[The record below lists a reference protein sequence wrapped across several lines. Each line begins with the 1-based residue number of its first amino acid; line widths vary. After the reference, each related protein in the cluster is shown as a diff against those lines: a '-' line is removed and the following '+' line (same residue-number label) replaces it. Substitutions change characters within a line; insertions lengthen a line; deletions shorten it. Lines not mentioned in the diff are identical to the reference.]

1 VELVSRVR
9 APRVACIGECMI
21 EVSDLGGGA
30 ARLGY
35 GGDTLNAALYLAR
48 LGVAVDYHTA
58 LGDDPYSAR
67 MLGAWQAE
75 GIGTAD
81 VECVRDALPG
91 LYLVETDARG
101 ERSFRFWRE
110 QSAARRLAE
119 LPGWPQRAL
128 RLAACEWLYFSAIT
142 LSILGP
148 MGRERLWE
156 AVTAAR
162 AHGAKVVFDS
172 NYRPR
177 GWPDARSAREAVVRT
192 LPLVDLALPT
202 FEDES
207 ALFGDDDPLHT
218 LERLARAGVPRAV
231 VKCGP
236 QPCFVR
242 DHGRVER
249 VPAQAVG
256 RVVDTTAAGDSFN
269 AGLLAA
275 LLGGATLTDSAHAG
289 HRLAAAVIQH
299 RGAIIPREAMPQVAA
314 GVA

>member
-1 VELVSRVR
+1 MP

-48 LGVAVDYHTA
+48 LGVAVDYHSA

-75 GIGTAD
+75 GIGTAH
-81 VECVRDALPG
+81 VACVRGALPG

-110 QSAARRLAE
+110 QSAARRLAD
-119 LPGWPQRAL
+119 LPGWPQRAQQ
-128 RLAACEWLYFSAIT
+128 LAGYDWLYFSAIT
-142 LSILGP
+142 LSILGEA
-148 MGRERLWE
+148 GRERLWA
-156 AVTAAR
+156 AVDGAR
-162 AHGAKVVFDS
+162 ARGARVVFDS

-177 GWPDARSAREAVVRT
+177 GWPDAATARAAVQHT
-192 LPLVDLALPT
+192 LPRVDLALPT
-202 FEDES
+202 FEDEC
-207 ALFGDDDPLHT
+207 ALFGDEDPLRT
-218 LERLARAGVPRAV
+218 LERLAAAGVPRAI

-236 QPCFVR
+236 EPCFVR
-242 DHGRVER
+242 DQGRVER
-249 VPAQAVG
+249 VPALAVD

-275 LLGGATLTDSAHAG
+275 LLDGATLAESARAG
-289 HRLAAAVIQH
+289 HRLAATVIQH
-299 RGAIIPREAMPQVAA
+299 RGAIIPREAMPRDAIGA
-314 GVA
+314 T